1 MEMQRCGSC
10 VLPDGLKQRVCR
22 SVAVNT
28 DPRQLT
34 NQVKVQRVH
43 FLSLLAFKS
52 FKVSEVSELL
62 ILEAVLRGFGTF
74 FNIVMCNHLRYVYSL
89 TLIFSF
95 LLIL

>member
-62 ILEAVLRGFGTF
+62 ISEAVLRGFSTF
-74 FNIVMCNHLRYVYSL
+74 FNICDLRYVYSL
-89 TLIFSF
+89 TQIFANTINLITK
-95 LLIL
+95 